1 MSIWFNINLA
11 NIPLFLY
18 WKYTLTLRFSM
29 GHFSSLIWQ
38 TLSLLLFLVR
48 LYFIIILI
56 QCYVQCENSDTFVWN
71 IHQVSFT
78 LIFDELYSHNQT
90 LCLHCK
96 LCSLRTNALEK
107 SKSTKLIE
115 LIFYFQILITY
126 LSYLFRKAAKIKKNE
141 NMYTVDIYSYELRKG
156 VLVYV

>member
-1 MSIWFNINLA
+1 MCNVKIQIH
-11 NIPLFLY
+11 LY
-18 WKYTLTLRFSM
+18 ETYIKF
-29 GHFSSLIWQ
+29 
-38 TLSLLLFLVR
+38 
-48 LYFIIILI
+48 
-56 QCYVQCENSDTFVWN
+56 
-71 IHQVSFT
+71 SFT

-141 NMYTVDIYSYELRKG
+141 NMYTGDIYSYELRKR

>member
-1 MSIWFNINLA
+1 MCNVKIQIH
-11 NIPLFLY
+11 LY
-18 WKYTLTLRFSM
+18 ETYIKF
-29 GHFSSLIWQ
+29 
-38 TLSLLLFLVR
+38 
-48 LYFIIILI
+48 
-56 QCYVQCENSDTFVWN
+56 
-71 IHQVSFT
+71 SFT

-96 LCSLRTNALEK
+96 LCSLRTNTLEK

-115 LIFYFQILITY
+115 LIQILITY

-141 NMYTVDIYSYELRKG
+141 NMYTVDIYSYELRKR